1 MPTAAH
7 FIYIPAML
15 MLGIVIGYVLGSR
28 AARDALLAEQARK
41 EARAARRARLTA
53 AKDAAESGVA
63 AARETEAPDAADAE
77 PADGTTPS

>member
-7 FIYIPAML
+7 FIYIPVML

-41 EARAARRARLTA
+41 EARAARRARLAA
-53 AKDAAESGVA
+53 AKDAPGADTA
-63 AARETEAPDAADAE
+63 ATPEAE
-77 PADGTTPS
+77 PGSDEPASP

>member
-15 MLGIVIGYVLGSR
+15 MLGIVLGYVLGSR

-41 EARAARRARLTA
+41 EARAARRARLGA
-53 AKDAAESGVA
+53 AKDAAAAGPAMEAEAES
-63 AARETEAPDAADAE
+63 
-77 PADGTTPS
+77 DGSASP

>member
-53 AKDAAESGVA
+53 AKGGAPGDA